1 MRRKIYS
8 RVFVANFPDKL
19 ISSTDLEFRRTYFNE
34 NWAGY
39 KIYAYLGETDE
50 FHGLGIPRTIGSA
63 VIKASLNSSGDIEYT
78 ASFYDKLYAEKGS
91 TYFDYLS
98 GGKLNPT
105 HLIRFKFDNKY
116 SSVQDI
122 VNTLYLFLRD
132 GIRNFRNAKNES
144 LTESLK
150 YSTLSEIENLI
161 DTDEEI
167 NELFLTPV
175 NELPAGYRHL
185 SPGFGNMTLYDMLLQ
200 YENAFNCR
208 YILQYRDNKPSGL
221 VFYVVNDNKVE
232 EINMFSFDLNSNN
245 TEMLLDLR
253 RLLNQLLDQYESV
266 SFAGNKNTEINN
278 IYRRIVSKYP
288 KHKEFDFKGLGIT
301 KYTIYK

>member
-8 RVFVANFPDKL
+8 RGFVANFPDKL
-19 ISSTDLEFRRTYFNE
+19 ISSTDLEFRRTDFNE
-34 NWAGY
+34 NWARY
-39 KIYAYLGETDE
+39 KIYAYLGENGE
-50 FHGLGIPRTIGSA
+50 HFGYRIPHSIGLAIIN
-63 VIKASLNSSGDIEYT
+63 ASLNSFGNIEYVAT
-78 ASFYDKLYAEKGS
+78 LGDKLYKEKGS

-105 HLIRFKFDNKY
+105 HLVRFRFDNKY

-132 GIRNFRNAKNES
+132 GIRNFRNTRNES
-144 LTESLK
+144 LSESLK
-150 YSTLSEIENLI
+150 SSTLSEIENLI

-175 NELPAGYRHL
+175 NELPVGYRHL
-185 SPGFGNMTLYDMLLQ
+185 SPGFGNKTLYDILLQ

-208 YILQYRDNKPSGL
+208 YILQYRDNKPAGL
-221 VFYVVNDNKVE
+221 VFYIVNDNKVE

-245 TEMLLDLR
+245 VEMLLDLR

-278 IYRRIVSKYP
+278 IYKRIVSKYP
-288 KHKEFDFKGLGIT
+288 KHKEIDFKGFGIT

>member
-19 ISSTDLEFRRTYFNE
+19 ISSTDLEFRRTNFNE
-34 NWAGY
+34 NWATY
-39 KIYAYLGETDE
+39 KIYAYLGDNDE
-50 FHGLGIPRTIGSA
+50 FFGFGIPRIIGSV
-63 VIKASLNSSGDIEYT
+63 VIKASLNSLGDIEYA

-105 HLIRFKFDNKY
+105 HLVRFKFDNKY

-132 GIRNFRNAKNES
+132 GIRNFRNSKNES

-150 YSTLSEIENLI
+150 SSTLSEIENLI

-167 NELFLTPV
+167 NELFLTPI
-175 NELPAGYRHL
+175 NELPVGYRHL

-208 YILQYRDNKPSGL
+208 YILQYKDNKPAGL

-266 SFAGNKNTEINN
+266 SFAGNKNTEINS

>member
-8 RVFVANFPDKL
+8 KGFVANFPDKL
-19 ISSTDLEFRRTYFNE
+19 ISSTDLEFRRTDFNE
-34 NWAGY
+34 NQARY
-39 KIYAYLGETDE
+39 KIYAYLGEIDG
-50 FHGLGIPRTIGSA
+50 FFGLEIPRIIGSA
-63 VIKASLNSSGDIEYT
+63 IINASLNSFGDIEYT
-78 ASFYDKLYAEKGS
+78 ASFNDKPYAEKGS

-105 HLIRFKFDNKY
+105 HLVRFKFYNKY

-150 YSTLSEIENLI
+150 SSTLSEIENLI

-175 NELPAGYRHL
+175 NELPVGYRHL

-208 YILQYRDNKPSGL
+208 YILQYRDNKPAGL
-221 VFYVVNDNKVE
+221 VFYIVNDNKVE

-288 KHKEFDFKGLGIT
+288 KHKEFDFRGLGIT

>member
-8 RVFVANFPDKL
+8 KGFVAYFPDKL
-19 ISSTDLEFRRTYFNE
+19 MGSTDLEFRRTDFNE
-34 NWAGY
+34 NRARY
-39 KIYAYLGETDE
+39 KIYAYLGENDGY
-50 FHGLGIPRTIGSA
+50 FGYGIPHSIGLA
-63 VIKASLNSSGDIEYT
+63 IINASLNSFGNIEYVAT
-78 ASFYDKLYAEKGS
+78 LGDKPYKEKGS

-122 VNTLYLFLRD
+122 VNTLHLFLRD

-150 YSTLSEIENLI
+150 SSTLSEIENLI

-167 NELFLTPV
+167 NELFLTPI
-175 NELPAGYRHL
+175 NELPVGYRHL

-208 YILQYRDNKPSGL
+208 YILQYRDNKPAGL

-278 IYRRIVSKYP
+278 IYRKVVSKYP

-301 KYTIYK
+301 KYTVYK

>member
-19 ISSTDLEFRRTYFNE
+19 ISSTDLEFRRTNFNE
-34 NWAGY
+34 NWATY

-63 VIKASLNSSGDIEYT
+63 VIKASLNSSGDIEYA

-175 NELPAGYRHL
+175 NELPVGYRHL

-208 YILQYRDNKPSGL
+208 YILQYKDNKPAGL

>member
-8 RVFVANFPDKL
+8 RGFVADFPDKL
-19 ISSTDLEFRRTYFNE
+19 IGSTYLEFRLNEFNE
-34 NWAGY
+34 SQARY
-39 KIYAYLGETDE
+39 KIYACLGDNDE
-50 FHGLGIPRTIGSA
+50 FFDFEIPRMIGEA
-63 VIKASLNSSGDIEYT
+63 IIKASLNSFGNIEYVAT
-78 ASFYDKLYAEKGS
+78 LGDKPYKEKGS

-105 HLIRFKFDNKY
+105 HLVKFRFDNKY

-150 YSTLSEIENLI
+150 SSTLSEIENLI

-208 YILQYRDNKPSGL
+208 YILQYKDNKPSGL

-253 RLLNQLLDQYESV
+253 RLLNQLLDKYESV

-278 IYRRIVSKYP
+278 IYKRIVSKYP

>member
-8 RVFVANFPDKL
+8 RGFVANFPDKL
-19 ISSTDLEFRRTYFNE
+19 ISSTDLEFRRTDFNE
-34 NWAGY
+34 NWARY
-39 KIYAYLGETDE
+39 KIYAYLGENGGHFDYRIP
-50 FHGLGIPRTIGSA
+50 HSIGLAIIN
-63 VIKASLNSSGDIEYT
+63 ASLNSFGNIEYVAT
-78 ASFYDKLYAEKGS
+78 LGDKPYKEKGS

-105 HLIRFKFDNKY
+105 HLVKFRFDNKY

-132 GIRNFRNAKNES
+132 GIRNSRNTRNES

-150 YSTLSEIENLI
+150 SSTLSEIENLI

-175 NELPAGYRHL
+175 NELPVGYRHL
-185 SPGFGNMTLYDMLLQ
+185 SPGFGNRTLYDILLQ

-208 YILQYRDNKPSGL
+208 YILQYKDNKPAGL
-221 VFYVVNDNKVE
+221 VFYIVNDNKVE
-232 EINMFSFDLNSNN
+232 EIDMFSFDLNSNN

-278 IYRRIVSKYP
+278 IYKRIVSKYP
-288 KHKEFDFKGLGIT
+288 KHKEIDFKGLGIT